1 MYTLNCRG
9 RLISLEQPLV
19 MGILNYTRDSF
30 YQGSRLPDKE
40 TVLTSATRMAEA
52 GVDIIDIGAQ
62 STRPGSTRI
71 SAEEEIEKLAGLI
84 PEIVKHTGRIISID
98 TYHAQTAKAM
108 VDAGAHIVNDISGGT
123 MDPQM
128 IDTVGKL
135 GVPYICMHIKGTP
148 ENMQQHTDYRD
159 ILGEVLEYFIERTDT
174 CRKAGIQDIIIDPGF
189 GFAKT
194 IDQNYYLLKNL
205 AAFKIFDLP
214 ILAGLSRKSSIYKTL
229 QITPEE
235 ALNGT
240 TVLNTIALMNGAHI
254 LRVHDVKEA
263 REAVSLFKVYTE
275 ATGK

>member
-19 MGILNYTRDSF
+19 MGIMNYTRDSF

-40 TVLTSATRMAEA
+40 AVLTSATRMAEA

-62 STRPGSTRI
+62 STRHGSTRI
-71 SAEEEIEKLAGLI
+71 SAEEEIEKLASLI
-84 PEIVKHTGRIISID
+84 PEIVKHTGKIISID

-159 ILGEVLEYFIERTDT
+159 ILGEVLEYFIERTDK

-205 AAFKIFDLP
+205 TAFKIFDLP

>member
-19 MGILNYTRDSF
+19 MGIMNYTRDSF

-40 TVLTSATRMAEA
+40 AVLTSATRMAEA

-62 STRPGSTRI
+62 STRHGSTRI

-84 PEIVKHTGRIISID
+84 PEIVKHTGKIISID

-159 ILGEVLEYFIERTDT
+159 ILGEVLEYFIERTDK

-205 AAFKIFDLP
+205 TAFKIFDLP

>member
-19 MGILNYTRDSF
+19 MGIMNYTRDSF

-40 TVLTSATRMAEA
+40 AVLTSATRMVEA

-62 STRPGSTRI
+62 STRAGSTRI

-84 PEIVKHTGRIISID
+84 PEIVKRTGKIISID

-205 AAFKIFDLP
+205 TAFKIFDLP

>member
-1 MYTLNCRG
+1 MYTLNCKG
-9 RLISLEQPLV
+9 RLLSLKQPLV

-40 TVLTSATRMAEA
+40 AVLKSAIHMAEA

-71 SAEEEIEKLAGLI
+71 SADEEIEKLAGLI
-84 PEIVKHTGRIISID
+84 PEIIKSTDKIISID
-98 TYHAQTAKAM
+98 TYHASTAAAM
-108 VDAGAHIVNDISGGT
+108 VEAGAHIVNDISGGT

-159 ILGEVLEYFIERTDT
+159 ILGEVLQYFIERTDK
-174 CRKAGIQDIIIDPGF
+174 CRKAGIHDIIIDPGF

-275 ATGK
+275 ATGN